1 MSGLDYLK
9 GRGKP
14 LLTQIE
20 FPLETLFAS
29 HSALWFLMIDVD
41 DIDGI
46 GDRIKY
52 YVGKDS
58 RLAIEKDFV
67 KRLAM
72 DMASAAHSH
81 PHR

>member
-20 FPLETLFAS
+20 FPSETLFAS

-41 DIDGI
+41 DVDGI
-46 GDRIKY
+46 GDRIK
-52 YVGKDS
+52 DS
-58 RLAIEKDFV
+58 RLAIVKDFK
-67 KRLAM
+67 KRLATP
-72 DMASAAHSH
+72 ANQHSH
-81 PHR
+81 R